1 MDESQ
6 AKKHKYRE
14 IKTQVKQR
22 VEFEM
27 EFVNLNILGM
37 QQIIPKKS
45 TLKIMLSAQVEN
57 HLQ

>member
-6 AKKHKYRE
+6 SKKHKHRE

-27 EFVNLNILGM
+27 EFLKLNILGM
-37 QQIIPKKS
+37 QQVIPKKS
-45 TLKIMLSAQVEN
+45 TLKIMLLVQVEN